1 MYKSKNVK
9 DNYGWINRLTQYIEQ
24 IHLGN
29 KIHYFNSNKLFDIN
43 KKYSKHIYSIILLKT
58 FLANSTIPQEKKHCQ
73 EKIKLTVD
81 NRRLTQMTL
90 FYFPCNQFFVLL
102 NMSTFLGLGLPSCVS
117 PFL

>member
-43 KKYSKHIYSIILLKT
+43 KKYLKYIYSIILLQI
-58 FLANSTIPQEKKHCQ
+58 FLANSIIPQEICGRKFC
-73 EKIKLTVD
+73 
-81 NRRLTQMTL
+81 
-90 FYFPCNQFFVLL
+90 F
-102 NMSTFLGLGLPSCVS
+102 
-117 PFL
+117 